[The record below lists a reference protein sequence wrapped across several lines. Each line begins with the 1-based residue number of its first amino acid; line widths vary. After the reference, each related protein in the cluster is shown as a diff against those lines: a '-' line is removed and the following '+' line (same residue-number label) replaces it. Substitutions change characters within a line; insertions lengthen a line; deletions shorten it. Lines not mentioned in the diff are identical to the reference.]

1 MCASLRG
8 LQYSA
13 KHDCRMQDG
22 ADGAGQRVDGTLQG
36 GKDDFVRQKRTATRK
51 AEEVKENGYS
61 EGRNAPTTFLFGAA
75 KRYFRTPKANILT
88 VDGLQQ
94 AELPVRPLALAV
106 EQRERKLQSL
116 RLAMPAWVGE
126 LTRLGGD

>member
-8 LQYSA
+8 PQYSA
-13 KHDCRMQDG
+13 KRDCRMQDG

-36 GKDDFVRQKRTATRK
+36 GKDDFVK
-51 AEEVKENGYS
+51 EVKENGYS
-61 EGRNAPTTFLFGAA
+61 EGRNALITFLFGAA

-88 VDGLQQ
+88 VDGLQL

>member
-1 MCASLRG
+1 
-8 LQYSA
+8 
-13 KHDCRMQDG
+13 MQDG

-36 GKDDFVRQKRTATRK
+36 GKDDFVK
-51 AEEVKENGYS
+51 EVKEPENGYS
-61 EGRNAPTTFLFGAA
+61 EGRNALITFLFGAA

-88 VDGLQQ
+88 VDGLQL